1 MSCHGK
7 VAVVTGAGRG
17 IGRAIALALA
27 RAGASVVVNDLAEG
41 PDAARVAAEI
51 TALGGGV
58 RGLAVAAD
66 VADRAAMERLF
77 ERCLA
82 EFGRVDVAVANAGFT
97 IRRPVLEYTE
107 AEIRR
112 VIDVV
117 QLGTFHTFQLAARCM
132 VARAAGGRLLAI
144 GSIQGERPFAGTAP
158 YGMSKA
164 AVSHLVTTFARE
176 LAAHRI
182 TVNAINP
189 GWIDTP
195 GERALATEEDIAR
208 EASRLPWGRLGSPDE
223 IAAAAAFLAGPG
235 AEYVTGSTLR
245 VDGGMTLVR

>member
-1 MSCHGK
+1 
-7 VAVVTGAGRG
+7 
-17 IGRAIALALA
+17 
-27 RAGASVVVNDLAEG
+27 
-41 PDAARVAAEI
+41 
-51 TALGGGV
+51 
-58 RGLAVAAD
+58 
-66 VADRAAMERLF
+66 
-77 ERCLA
+77 
-82 EFGRVDVAVANAGFT
+82 
-97 IRRPVLEYTE
+97 
-107 AEIRR
+107 
-112 VIDVV
+112 
-117 QLGTFHTFQLAARCM
+117 M
-132 VARAAGGRLLAI
+132 VAQGAGGRLLAI
-144 GSIQGERPFAGTAP
+144 GSIMGERPFAGSAP

-164 AVSHLVTTFARE
+164 AVAHLVTTFARE

-182 TVNAINP
+182 TVNLISP